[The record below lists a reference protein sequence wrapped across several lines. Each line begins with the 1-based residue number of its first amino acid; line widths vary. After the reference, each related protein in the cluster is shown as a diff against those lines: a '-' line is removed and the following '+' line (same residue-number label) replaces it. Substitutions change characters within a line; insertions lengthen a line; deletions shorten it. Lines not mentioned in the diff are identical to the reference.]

1 MASRYGAISPTY
13 DCIRTGQSWIK
24 Q

>member
-1 MASRYGAISPTY
+1 MASRYGAIRPTY